1 MITIQWV
8 VYMVVVCSAIFGVI
22 FLLYT
27 FMVKQVVKQTDKHK
41 DKITF
46 VRSLISLIT
55 ENLKK

>member
-1 MITIQWV
+1 MITIQWI
-8 VYMVVVCSAIFGVI
+8 VYMVVVCSAILGFI
-22 FLLYT
+22 FLFYT
-27 FMVKQVVKQTDKHK
+27 FMAKQVLKQTDKHK